1 VRWSELIGVG
11 VVKNLLSFTLA
22 NKHYAVLK
30 VRRIAADAKKSR
42 SNTWYAHLP
51 YYIVFALPRY
61 SVFPRFAGG
70 PADGPTTENTPKV
83 RSCSRFPPAAAAAES
98 AASRS
103 AAETKTR
110 ICSLLGVP
118 GTRRSWSR
126 IALLEEED
134 EEEAEEEEEE
144 LDEEEEEGEE
154 AGRVVIGAT
163 ASWSGTCAIDAG

>member
-1 VRWSELIGVG
+1 MKQSVEASLYS
-11 VVKNLLSFTLA
+11 LS
-22 NKHYAVLK
+22 
-30 VRRIAADAKKSR
+30 SR
-42 SNTWYAHLP
+42 YSATP
-51 YYIVFALPRY
+51 LPRY

-110 ICSLLGVP
+110 IGSMRGVP

-126 IALLEEED
+126 IALIED
-134 EEEAEEEEEE
+134 EDEDEAEEEEEE

-163 ASWSGTCAIDAG
+163 ATWSGTCALDAG